1 MKLEEKLVKYS
12 QSGYLPMHM
21 PGHKRNVELLGSSLP
36 YEKDITEIDGFDD
49 LHHPETILK
58 DIEDKAKELYGS
70 DRSFLLVNGSTCGI
84 LTGIYS
90 ATSFGDSVLVARG
103 CHKSVY
109 HAIEIR
115 NLNPIYL
122 MPRVD
127 QYGIDQGVFVE
138 DVVDALNKH
147 QDIKLIVL
155 TSPTYEGIISNIYD
169 VVKVAHECNIP
180 VLVDEAHGAHLNF
193 DSQLAKYSALESGAD
208 IVIQSLHKTL
218 PSLTQTA
225 LLHIQGKLV
234 EEAEVSRA
242 LSIFETSSP
251 SYVLMSS
258 IDNCLSLIEDKGH
271 DLFRQYESN
280 LQWFYNQT
288 KELKKLVILGNRLHS
303 FYDYGKIV
311 ILVKDTNISGLELAN
326 ILRKQY
332 KIEVEMSSI
341 YYVIA
346 MSSVCDSRQNFERL
360 FDALKEIDFTLSFCS
375 RRSLEFMSIIP
386 QKKMNVFKAI
396 DNLESDFCSIFDA
409 AGKTSQEYLWV
420 YPPGVPFIVPG
431 EIIDIEIIKK
441 IDEYQSVGIEIRSTY
456 NKFPKIKC
464 F

>member
-1 MKLEEKLVKYS
+1 MRLEEKLVRYG
-12 QSGYLPMHM
+12 QEGYLPMHM
-21 PGHKRNVELLGSSLP
+21 PGHKRNIELLGNSLP
-36 YEKDITEIDGFDD
+36 YEKDITEIYGFDD

-58 DIEDKAKELYGS
+58 DIEEKAKKLYGS

-84 LTGIYS
+84 LAGIYS

-122 MPRVD
+122 RPRVD

-155 TSPTYEGIISNIYD
+155 TSPTYEGVISNVYD
-169 VVKVAHECNIP
+169 IVQVAHKFNIP

-193 DSQLAKYSALESGAD
+193 EPMLSKCSGLKSDAD
-208 IVIQSLHKTL
+208 LVIQSLHKTL
-218 PSLTQTA
+218 PALTQTA

-234 EEAEVSRA
+234 EEHEVSRA

-258 IDNCLSLIEDKGH
+258 IDNCLNLIQDRGVY
-271 DLFRQYESN
+271 LFKHYDSN
-280 LQWFYNQT
+280 LEWFYNQT
-288 KELKKLVILGNRLHS
+288 KKLKNINIFGNMVDS

-311 ILVKDTNISGLELAN
+311 ILVKDTNISGLDLAN
-326 ILRKQY
+326 ILREKY

-346 MSSVCDSRQNFERL
+346 MSSICDSRENFERL
-360 FDALKEIDFTLSFCS
+360 FNALQEIDYSLSFCFH
-375 RRSLEFMSIIP
+375 RSLEFMSIIP
-386 QKKMNVFKAI
+386 QKKMNIFKAI
-396 DNLESDFCSIFDA
+396 DNQTGDFCSFFDA
-409 AGKTSQEYLWV
+409 VGKTSQEYLWV

-431 EIIDIEIIKK
+431 EIISMEIIKK
-441 IDEYQSVGIEIRSTY
+441 IEEYQSVGIEIRSTY
-456 NKFPKIKC
+456 DRFPEIKC

>member
-1 MKLEEKLVKYS
+1 MKLEEKLVRYS
-12 QSGYLPMHM
+12 RDGYLPMHM

-58 DIEDKAKELYGS
+58 DIEDKAKKLYGS

-84 LTGIYS
+84 LAGIYS

-103 CHKSVY
+103 CHKSVC

-155 TSPTYEGIISNIYD
+155 TSPTYEGVISNIYD
-169 VVKVAHECNIP
+169 IVQVAHECNIP

-218 PSLTQTA
+218 PALTQTA

-234 EEAEVSRA
+234 EEAEVSRV

-258 IDNCLSLIEDKGH
+258 IDNCLSLIEDRGH
-271 DLFRQYESN
+271 DLFQQYDSN
-280 LQWFYNQT
+280 LQWFYKQA
-288 KELKKLVILGNRLHS
+288 KKLEKIAILGNTVHC

-341 YYVIA
+341 FYVIA

-360 FDALKEIDFTLSFCS
+360 FNALKEIDSSLSFCS
-375 RRSLEFMSIIP
+375 HRSLEVMSIIP
-386 QKKMNVFKAI
+386 KKKMNIFEAI
-396 DNLESDFCSIFDA
+396 DNSASDFCSVFDA
-409 AGKTSQEYLWV
+409 VGKTSQEYLWV

-441 IDEYQSVGIEIRSTY
+441 IEEYQSVGIEIRSTY
-456 NKFPKIKC
+456 NKFPEIKC